1 MKEQTRA
8 LLAKKLNIAESKI
21 KDETRIVEDLNY
33 DSLDTVEMLMSLEE
47 ELDITIPDEQAMKLK
62 TLGDIASY
70 IEKFL

>member
-70 IEKFL
+70 IETFL

>member
-1 MKEQTRA
+1 
-8 LLAKKLNIAESKI
+8 
-21 KDETRIVEDLNY
+21 
-33 DSLDTVEMLMSLEE
+33 MLMSLEE